1 VGHYRTRRSDMK
13 VVLLAALLAAGP
25 ALADDPVARAAKK
38 TVNATERT
46 VDRAVNAT
54 ERGAKRAAGGIERG
68 AKATDKALT
77 SAAKKTDNWVRE
89 KTR

>member
-1 VGHYRTRRSDMK
+1 MGHYRTRRSDMR
-13 VVLLAALLAAGP
+13 VLLLAALLAAGP

-38 TVNATERT
+38 AAEATERT
-46 VDRAVNAT
+46 VKRAV
-54 ERGAKRAAGGIERG
+54 GAVVRG

-77 SAAKKTDNWVRE
+77 NAAKKTDNWVRE